1 MFVGQSSFIL
11 EGRKV
16 AFAERRRNNDW
27 LMWSYDLMFANYY
40 DSKFAWRLTLS
51 LDLFS
56 CCLNSSAQR
65 RLPDFTASTLLSD
78 NFKMADA
85 ADDATVTRFS
95 KWEEEYSIED
105 VDRLAF
111 LRIMT
116 SSRSLGCCRS
126 KTWRITSRIGAC
138 QACLHLMFTFTD
150 VCTCEIRRREVNEAC
165 RCAAQMGLPRL
176 KLAQAMT
183 RVMSTFL
190 SARSQRLCCLDH
202 CPRPCILYRAGFTN
216 FRPDMFSLA
225 SPCILIIISK
235 AVSFGKFPR
244 RY

>member
-11 EGRKV
+11 ERRKV
-16 AFAERRRNNDW
+16 ALAERRRHNDW

-40 DSKFAWRLTLS
+40 DSKF
-51 LDLFS
+51 DLFS

-65 RLPDFTASTLLSD
+65 RLPDFTASTRLSD
-78 NFKMADA
+78 KFKMADA

-111 LRIMT
+111 VWITT

-138 QACLHLMFTFTD
+138 QACLYLMFTFTD
-150 VCTCEIRRREVNEAC
+150 VCAV
-165 RCAAQMGLPRL
+165 QMNLNNKKINQVR
-176 KLAQAMT
+176 M
-183 RVMSTFL
+183 
-190 SARSQRLCCLDH
+190 
-202 CPRPCILYRAGFTN
+202 
-216 FRPDMFSLA
+216 
-225 SPCILIIISK
+225 
-235 AVSFGKFPR
+235 
-244 RY
+244 

>member
-16 AFAERRRNNDW
+16 ALAERRRHNDW

-56 CCLNSSAQR
+56 CLNSSAQR
-65 RLPDFTASTLLSD
+65 RLPDFTASTRLSD
-78 NFKMADA
+78 KFKMADA

-126 KTWRITSRIGAC
+126 KTWQIASRILAC
-138 QACLHLMFTFTD
+138 QACLYLMFMFTD
-150 VCTCEIRRREVNEAC
+150 VCACEIRRREVNEAC
-165 RCAAQMGLPRL
+165 RCACPVGLPRL
-176 KLAQAMT
+176 KLAQALT
-183 RVMSTFL
+183 RVMTLFSSAWSQWLVVSTIV
-190 SARSQRLCCLDH
+190 RVQVYELCRTH
-202 CPRPCILYRAGFTN
+202 CQGLW
-216 FRPDMFSLA
+216 FRPGLPVPIHSY
-225 SPCILIIISK
+225 
-235 AVSFGKFPR
+235 GPR
-244 RY
+244 VGERWRRLFKY